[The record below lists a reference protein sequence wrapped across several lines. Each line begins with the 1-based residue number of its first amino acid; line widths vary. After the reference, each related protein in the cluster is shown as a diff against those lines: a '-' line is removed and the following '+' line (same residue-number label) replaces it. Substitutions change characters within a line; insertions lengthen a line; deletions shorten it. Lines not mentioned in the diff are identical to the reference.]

1 MVAGVVAQV
10 AVLSR
15 DLSVPLEKERLLQ
28 RVPAKGDKCKWGRR
42 REWREEEEKKKG
54 ISNSKAG
61 EKFSHSCFL
70 VTVRSLLIPL
80 YLFCVKIKAQM

>member
-1 MVAGVVAQV
+1 MQV
-10 AVLSR
+10 E
-15 DLSVPLEKERLLQ
+15 EKERLGGGG
-28 RVPAKGDKCKWGRR
+28 V
-42 REWREEEEKKKG
+42 EN

-61 EKFSHSCFL
+61 EKFSQSCFL

>member
-1 MVAGVVAQV
+1 MVAQV
-10 AVLSR
+10 AGLSR
-15 DLSVPLEKERLLQ
+15 ELSVPLEKERLLW

-42 REWREEEEKKKG
+42 RDWRGKKKKN

-61 EKFSHSCFL
+61 EKFSQSCFL
-70 VTVRSLLIPL
+70 VTIRSLLIPL